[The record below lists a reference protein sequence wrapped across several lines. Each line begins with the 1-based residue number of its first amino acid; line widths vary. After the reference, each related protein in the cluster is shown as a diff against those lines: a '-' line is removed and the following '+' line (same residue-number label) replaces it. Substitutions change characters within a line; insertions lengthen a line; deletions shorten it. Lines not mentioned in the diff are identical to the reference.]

1 MLNHQ
6 EYTNTNHLESQT
18 ARSHNGTYRNNY
30 DAHILIWC
38 QLLLVR
44 TIVHQNI
51 LGSNSKQCTICKEH
65 ARIDSSSAHCLNDYR
80 SCFHKQYISA
90 AHYFLQ
96 IVMSLLQKWPER
108 LALQWSL
115 RFVNKSKRVLG
126 FLGLEKSGI
135 SKAECPV
142 DCKAFRLS
150 DLTIIVQIKVG
161 WKECRLAVKHWT
173 VAPRRQYVRG
183 IRLPQN

>member
-126 FLGLEKSGI
+126 SPFFQNSGNW
-135 SKAECPV
+135 SK
-142 DCKAFRLS
+142 L
-150 DLTIIVQIKVG
+150 
-161 WKECRLAVKHWT
+161 
-173 VAPRRQYVRG
+173 RRQSLMP
-183 IRLPQN
+183 IKFTIWCA